1 MADALAAGNENSL
14 DAILKLITTFSG
26 SPKQTQTTTE
36 SSKVSAEGLQA
47 ILKQALEGNQG
58 LAHIAS
64 GQANSGLYNSST
76 NQLLQNDLLSRLTAQ
91 AAANSKTSTQ
101 TRTLQTAPVVGQK
114 GQTLAGALAIGKSL
128 YSGLDSK
135 TGQGLLSKGKG
146 LLDTVFS
153 SGDLGG
159 VSSGVSVAPVAG
171 ITDYGSLGNTFTSA
185 GLGDSGQ
192 TIQLLAD
199 STSLGGLDSW
209 MQSAAADTP
218 VVTGDTQAASSFMSS
233 PSVTSADSGTVT
245 ASGDSGTN
253 FLSAASGTTSSL
265 GLTSSSSG
273 AASSAVS
280 GGTTYIGANQT
291 YDTSNA
297 AGKLLSDTSSGYG
310 ASAGD
315 MSTAASSA
323 TTSTDIL
330 GGSGSS
336 IGYLGSLYS
345 ATQAPDAEYGK
356 DYRQAVGS
364 AVLNY
369 FGFGWATPIVDA
381 VARPLLDNAMKKGY
395 ESNGDFGVV
404 MADPIGAPLSGQYD
418 QEALVTSTLDPA
430 NIFGGNEG
438 GSVGGFLAAGIDP
451 IGAALGDEG
460 IFSEIKDGINS
471 IADALGLPGG
481 GGGGCFIT
489 TAVCKTI
496 GLPDDCYELRILRE
510 FRDSWLRSHHPD
522 DIVIYYKTA
531 PTIVFGLDQREDSKD
546 LYLEFYGNY
555 IVPAVKLIEV
565 KQYQAAYEKYR
576 DLYSLALNKSYFDS
590 LE

>member
-1 MADALAAGNENSL
+1 MPDALAAGNESSL

-47 ILKQALEGNQG
+47 ILKQALEGNSG

-101 TRTLQTAPVVGQK
+101 TRTMQTAPVVGQK

-128 YSGLDSK
+128 YNGLDSK

-153 SGDLGG
+153 SSDVGGGGATYISGVAPSDVGG
-159 VSSGVSVAPVAG
+159 VLQAA
-171 ITDYGSLGNTFTSA
+171 NTGA
-185 GLGDSGQ
+185 GDSLDNLLTLTSNFAATDTGTVGQ
-192 TIQLLAD
+192 AAD
-199 STSLGGLDSW
+199 SVSSFFSSPEVSTSSVDA
-209 MQSAAADTP
+209 SAT
-218 VVTGDTQAASSFMSS
+218 TGDTSS
-233 PSVTSADSGTVT
+233 
-245 ASGDSGTN
+245 N
-253 FLSAASGTTSSL
+253 FLSAASGTASSL
-265 GLTSSSSG
+265 GSTSSSG
-273 AASSAVS
+273 AASTIS

-297 AGKLLSDTSSGYG
+297 AGRLLSDTSSGYG
-310 ASAGD
+310 SSAGD
-315 MSTAASSA
+315 MSTAASGA
-323 TTSTDIL
+323 TTSSTDIL

-336 IGYLGSLYS
+336 LGYVGSLYS
-345 ATQAPDAEYGK
+345 ATQAPDAAYGK

-460 IFSEIKDGINS
+460 IFSEVKDGINS
-471 IADALGLPGG
+471 LADALGLPGG

-510 FRDSWLRSHHPD
+510 FRDSWLRTNHPE
-522 DIVIYYKTA
+522 DIVIYYRTA

-546 LYLEFYGNY
+546 LYLEFYGQY

>member
-1 MADALAAGNENSL
+1 MADALAAGNESSL

-26 SPKQTQTTTE
+26 SPKQTTSTTE

-101 TRTLQTAPVVGQK
+101 TRTLQTAPVAGQK

-128 YSGLDSK
+128 YNGLDSK

-153 SGDLGG
+153 SSDVGAGGATYISGVAPSDVGG
-159 VSSGVSVAPVAG
+159 VLQAA
-171 ITDYGSLGNTFTSA
+171 NTGA
-185 GLGDSGQ
+185 GDSLDNLMTLTSNFAATDTGTVGQ
-192 TIQLLAD
+192 AAD
-199 STSLGGLDSW
+199 SVSSFFSSPEASATAVD
-209 MQSAAADTP
+209 AAAT
-218 VVTGDTQAASSFMSS
+218 T
-233 PSVTSADSGTVT
+233 
-245 ASGDSGTN
+245 GDSGTN

-265 GLTSSSSG
+265 GLTSSSG
-273 AASSAVS
+273 AAY

-297 AGKLLSDTSSGYG
+297 AGRLLSDTSSGYG

-323 TTSTDIL
+323 TASTDIL

-336 IGYLGSLYS
+336 LGYLGSLYS

-381 VARPLLDNAMKKGY
+381 VARPVLDNAMKKGY

-460 IFSEIKDGINS
+460 LFSEIKDGINS
-471 IADALGLPGG
+471 IANALGLPGG

-510 FRDSWLRSHHPD
+510 FRDSWLRSHHPE

-531 PTIVFGLDQREDSKD
+531 PTIVFSLDQREDAKE
-546 LYLEFYGNY
+546 LYSTFYGHY

-590 LE
+590 QE

>member
-36 SSKVSAEGLQA
+36 SSNVSAEGLQA

-76 NQLLQNDLLSRLTAQ
+76 NQLLTNDLLSRLTAQ

-101 TRTLQTAPVVGQK
+101 TRTIQTAPVVGAK
-114 GQTLAGALAIGKSL
+114 GQTLAGALAIGKSAL
-128 YSGLDSK
+128 SGLDSK
-135 TGQGLLSKGKG
+135 TGQSLISKGKG
-146 LLDTVFS
+146 VLDSVFS
-153 SGDLGG
+153 SGDVGG
-159 VSSGVSVAPVAG
+159 AGSGLSATYQALDLANAAPATTEGISFLSGQEGLAGNIASSLLSDSSMLQSQGNSFEAFANSFNSSDAAPIVSSDAA
-171 ITDYGSLGNTFTSA
+171 
-185 GLGDSGQ
+185 
-192 TIQLLAD
+192 
-199 STSLGGLDSW
+199 TSLTS
-209 MQSAAADTP
+209 S
-218 VVTGDTQAASSFMSS
+218 GDTSS
-233 PSVTSADSGTVT
+233 
-245 ASGDSGTN
+245 N
-253 FLSAASGTTSSL
+253 FLSAASGTASSL
-265 GLTSSSSG
+265 GSTSSSG
-273 AASSAVS
+273 AAY

-297 AGKLLSDTSSGYG
+297 AGRLLSDTSSGYG
-310 ASAGD
+310 SSAGD
-315 MSTAASSA
+315 MSTAASGTATSA
-323 TTSTDIL
+323 SSTDIL

-336 IGYLGSLYS
+336 LGYLGSLYS
-345 ATQAPDAEYGK
+345 ATQAPDAAYGK

-381 VARPLLDNAMKKGY
+381 VARPLLDNAMSKGE
-395 ESNGDFGVV
+395 ESDGMFGVV

-460 IFSEIKDGINS
+460 LFSEIKDGINS
-471 IADALGLPGG
+471 LADALGLPGG

-489 TAVCKTI
+489 TATCKVI

-510 FRDSWLRSHHPD
+510 FRDSWLRSHHPE
-522 DIVIYYKTA
+522 DIEVYYKTA

-546 LYLEFYGNY
+546 LYLEFYGHY
-555 IVPAVKLIEV
+555 IVPAIKLIEV

-590 LE
+590 QE